1 VRPEK
6 EKQAMRRP
14 ERAVRDSALI
24 SATAIIMAAI
34 ALLSIKTMV
43 SISSAHEFDPFLPS
57 VFLGV
62 VACFTLFAR
71 RFRQSQLA
79 LGVFLL
85 LIGGATLVLPRL
97 LVNDFFQND
106 FDWLPVL
113 LGPWS
118 LFVGGVLFV
127 VSLLDY
133 RHWMNSWRTTLL
145 QTLLLAG
152 PGAFLLIICFLV
164 IGPSAWRASPYGL
177 DLIVASWLVGM
188 GIFLAGSRFVPR
200 VSLNTHHETIFRED

>member
-1 VRPEK
+1 MTMKPQK
-6 EKQAMRRP
+6 K
-14 ERAVRDSALI
+14 AVRDSVLI
-24 SATAIIMAAI
+24 SATAIIIAAI
-34 ALLSIKTMV
+34 ALLSIKTRV
-43 SISSAHEFDPFLPS
+43 SISSEHGFDPFLPS

-85 LIGGATLVLPRL
+85 LLGGATVVLPRL
-97 LVNDFFQND
+97 LLKDFFQND

-113 LGPWS
+113 IGPWS
-118 LFVGGVLFV
+118 LFVGGVLVV
-127 VSLLDY
+127 VSLLDH
-133 RHWMNSWRTTLL
+133 RHWMNRWRTTLL

-188 GIFLAGSRFVPR
+188 GIFLAGSRLVEKVNPDAHR
-200 VSLNTHHETIFRED
+200 ETFSGSPP

>member
-1 VRPEK
+1 
-6 EKQAMRRP
+6 MRRP

-24 SATAIIMAAI
+24 SATAIIIAAI

-43 SISSAHEFDPFLPS
+43 TISSEHEFYPFLPS
-57 VFLGV
+57 VFLGG
-62 VACFTLFAR
+62 VACLTLFSR

-85 LIGGATLVLPRL
+85 LIGGATVILPRL
-97 LVNDFFQND
+97 LVQDFFQND

-113 LGPWS
+113 IGPWS
-118 LFVGGVLFV
+118 LFVGAVLFV

-177 DLIVASWLVGM
+177 DFIVASWLVGM
-188 GIFLAGSRFVPR
+188 GIFLAGSRFVPS
-200 VSLNTHHETIFRED
+200 VTLNTHHETVFRED